1 MEPSK
6 ASVCESPLPI
16 NGILED
22 SQVKNSACQIFDP
35 AASGTFYGILTE
47 GSEESAIKETPNAPN
62 FFVDLN
68 LDQIVDAITI
78 GTEEYNLKPYFY
90 TPLKTL
96 SAITYRQEIMRDLEN
111 KQTFDHITTFARQ
124 MRFMREHL
132 SQSSKLHYKYQK
144 ESWFLDAVEIYCNA
158 IRTLAENLSR
168 ADLQSSGLSAFRHY
182 LSDYAGSER
191 FGSLVRETQKLQTQL
206 ASVQYC
212 VLIKGNAIKVRKY
225 ESEIDYSAD
234 VLEAFAK
241 FKQGAV
247 KSHLAKFSDWVEMNH
262 IEERILDF
270 VAQLYPEIFSE
281 LDRYC
286 LQNRSYLDERI
297 GIFDREVQFY
307 ISYLEYA
314 QKFKRAGLH
323 FTYPLMASDDKE
335 VYEHDGFDLAL
346 ANKLLSE
353 KASIICNDF
362 FLRDKERII
371 VVSGPNQGGKTTF
384 ARMFGQL
391 HYLANM
397 GCPVPGTKAK
407 LLLFDKLFT
416 HFEKEENIANLRGKL
431 EDDLVRIH
439 NIINQMTSR
448 SIVIMNESF
457 TSTTLQDAIFL
468 SEQVMRRI
476 VEADLLCVCVTFLD
490 ELALFAETVVSM
502 VSTVVPDNPASRT
515 FKIIRKRADGL
526 AYAIS
531 IAEKYRL
538 TYDCLLER
546 L

>member
-1 MEPSK
+1 M
-6 ASVCESPLPI
+6 
-16 NGILED
+16 
-22 SQVKNSACQIFDP
+22 
-35 AASGTFYGILTE
+35 TFYSILTE
-47 GSEESAIKETPNAPN
+47 GAEESAIKETPKAPD

-68 LDQIVDAITI
+68 LDQIIDAITI
-78 GTEEYNLKPYFY
+78 GKEEYNLKPYFY

-96 SAITYRQEIMRDLEN
+96 SAITYRQEVMSDLEN

-144 ESWFLDAVEIYCNA
+144 ESWFLDAVEIYGNA
-158 IRTLAENLSR
+158 IRTLAENLSH

-182 LSDYAGSER
+182 LGDYAGSDR
-191 FGSLVRETQKLQTQL
+191 FGSLVAETQKLKTQL
-206 ASVQYC
+206 ATVQYC

-281 LDRYC
+281 LERYC

-307 ISYLEYA
+307 ISYLEYG

-335 VYEHDGFDLAL
+335 VYQYDGFDLAL

-439 NIINQMTSR
+439 DIINRMTCR

-468 SEQVMRRI
+468 SDQVMRRI

-490 ELALFAETVVSM
+490 ELASSGDTVVSM

-515 FKIIRKRADGL
+515 YKIIRKPADGL
-526 AYAIS
+526 AYALS

-538 TYDCLLER
+538 TYNCLRDRIPL
-546 L
+546 

>member
-1 MEPSK
+1 MSQIKDQLIRRNATAERDSDDWF
-6 ASVCESPLPI
+6 SEISFYS
-16 NGILED
+16 IL
-22 SQVKNSACQIFDP
+22 V
-35 AASGTFYGILTE
+35 E
-47 GSEESAIKETPNAPN
+47 GSGDDAIKETPNAPD

-68 LDQIVDAITI
+68 LDQIIDAITI
-78 GTEEYNLKPYFY
+78 GKDEYNLKPFFH
-90 TPLKTL
+90 TPLKDVN
-96 SAITYRQEIMRDLEN
+96 AITYRQEIMRDLEN
-111 KQTFDHITTFARQ
+111 KHTFDHITAFAKQ
-124 MRFMREHL
+124 MRLMREHL
-132 SQSSKLHYKYQK
+132 QQSAKLRYKYQK
-144 ESWFLDAVEIYCNA
+144 ESWFLDAVEIYCDA
-158 IRTLAENLSR
+158 VDALAENL
-168 ADLQSSGLSAFRHY
+168 AHVDLRSSGLSAFRHY
-182 LSDYAGSER
+182 LGDYIESDR
-191 FGSLVRETQKLQTQL
+191 FGSLVTETQKLKIQL

-234 VLEAFAK
+234 VLEAFSK

-247 KSHLAKFSDWVEMNH
+247 KTHLAKFSDWVEMNH

-286 LQNRSYLDERI
+286 SQNRNYLDEKI
-297 GIFDREVQFY
+297 GIFDREVQYY
-307 ISYLEYA
+307 ISYLEYI
-314 QKFKRAGLH
+314 QKFKRAGLD

-335 VYEHDGFDLAL
+335 IYEYDGFDLAL

-353 KASIICNDF
+353 KTSIICNDF
-362 FLRDKERII
+362 FLRGKERII
-371 VVSGPNQGGKTTF
+371 IVSGPNQGGKTTF
-384 ARMFGQL
+384 ARTFGQL

-397 GCPVPGTKAK
+397 GCPVPGTKAR
-407 LLLFDKLFT
+407 LLLFDRLFT

-439 NIINQMTSR
+439 DIIDRMTSR

-476 VEADLLCVCVTFLD
+476 VEADLLCLCVTFLD
-490 ELALFAETVVSM
+490 ELASSGDTVVSM

-515 FKIIRKRADGL
+515 YKIIRRPADGL
-526 AYAIS
+526 AYALS

-538 TYDCLLER
+538 TYDCLKDRISL
-546 L
+546 